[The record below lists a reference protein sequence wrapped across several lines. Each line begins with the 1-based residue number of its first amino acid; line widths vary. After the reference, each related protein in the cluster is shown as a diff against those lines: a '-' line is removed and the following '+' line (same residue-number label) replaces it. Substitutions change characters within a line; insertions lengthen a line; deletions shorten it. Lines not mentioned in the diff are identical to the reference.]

1 MPRTWR
7 TETCYWHD
15 CHNRAT
21 KKVTFKLPHILA
33 GQTRKYCDPHEQFV
47 TAPKSRR
54 GVNA

>member
-33 GQTRKYCDPHEQFV
+33 GQTRKYCEPHEQFV
-47 TAPKSRR
+47 TAPKPRR